1 MNGLMSAVQFFL
13 RFWRALLQV
22 VDGLMMP
29 TTST

>member
-1 MNGLMSAVQFFL
+1 MAIHSAMPQLFL